1 MQHNAT
7 RIITPSYSPLP
18 VIASADKGIER
29 ERAAFSFVPSF
40 LRPWGRGGERK
51 VREGGGQRRM
61 SIQLGRRRREA
72 LVSTSNFGSL
82 KKRIKSTGVR
92 RCSVRY
98 PDCLC
103 SFFYLP
109 KLAANRRL
117 LTRGEGDVLARYT
130 TQEERGPGESGGQKK
145 KKNSNLRTAA
155 MYTVQPERRRE
166 AKETEDENFVPVILQ
181 EPPPHF
187 QRQGEGCVI
196 GG

>member
-1 MQHNAT
+1 
-7 RIITPSYSPLP
+7 
-18 VIASADKGIER
+18 
-29 ERAAFSFVPSF
+29 
-40 LRPWGRGGERK
+40 
-51 VREGGGQRRM
+51 M

-145 KKNSNLRTAA
+145 KKKNSNLRTAA

-181 EPPPHF
+181 EPPPISKG
-187 QRQGEGCVI
+187 RAKAV
-196 GG
+196 